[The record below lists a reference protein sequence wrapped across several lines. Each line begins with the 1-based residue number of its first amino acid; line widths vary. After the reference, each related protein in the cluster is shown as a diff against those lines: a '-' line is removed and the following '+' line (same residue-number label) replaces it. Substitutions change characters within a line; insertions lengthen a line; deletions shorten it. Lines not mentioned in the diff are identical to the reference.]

1 MLKWILSAMAGMGAL
16 SAILL
21 AHEGLSSRPVPTLS
35 NPPAIIPFNRGIA
48 GTGIVEPASETVT
61 VGVSEPGL
69 VQKVFVREGQSVLT
83 GDPLFKIDSRSQEAE
98 LLTAQ
103 AAVLSAEAEL
113 ERVMAPS
120 RIEDQLS
127 TRAKLSEAAAG
138 ILEATQNE
146 VQCRATVAE
155 REWSLKDNQQRVER
169 MESAV
174 KVSAIPEEQLDRLRY
189 AVKICEAQLDA
200 AKSSVEIA
208 QARTA
213 MAKARAQQAQAELDK
228 LLAGAWAPD
237 IKKSRAALEEAR
249 SRAAR
254 LNLEIERRTV
264 RAPLD
269 ANVIRLNLRAGEY
282 AAATSV
288 NPENAGIV
296 LGDMKTKHVRVD
308 VDEFDAPRLKTSR
321 KAAAFLKGS
330 KDRVIPL
337 EFVRVEPYVVPKR
350 SLSNSQHELV
360 DTRVLQVVYRI
371 TDAQNDL
378 YAGQQ
383 VDVFID
389 ADK

>member
-21 AHEGLSSRPVPTLS
+21 AHEGLSSRPVPALS

-83 GDPLFKIDSRSQEAE
+83 GDPLFRIDSRSQEAE

-103 AAVLSAEAEL
+103 AAVLSAEADL

-146 VQCRATVAE
+146 VQCRAAVAE
-155 REWSLKDNQQRVER
+155 RLWNLKDNQQRVER

-174 KVSAIPEEQLDRLRY
+174 KVSAIPEEQIDRLRF

-282 AAATSV
+282 AAAASV

-321 KAAAFLKGS
+321 RAAAFLKGS
-330 KDRVIPL
+330 KDCVIPL

-350 SLSNSQHELV
+350 ALSNSQHELV

-371 TDAQNDL
+371 TDPQNDL